1 MRFNDL
7 LHLIATP
14 APRLDRGDSLGRRM
28 GDLRRPVSRQPR
40 CRIPVRFPI
49 PQTNFSPY
57 IPLSAPAPPVQVCRP
72 RTAPERPPKHHLE
85 GGKKPVRASESETG
99 MPRAGRNPHKTGV
112 RANPDL
118 NTAPQQVANNPG
130 AIDYF
135 RMTSK
140 VVVVI

>member
-1 MRFNDL
+1 MPDSRAFSNSSDQFQP
-7 LHLIATP
+7 LHTLVSSC
-14 APRLDRGDSLGRRM
+14 APRAGLA
-28 GDLRRPVSRQPR
+28 
-40 CRIPVRFPI
+40 
-49 PQTNFSPY
+49 
-57 IPLSAPAPPVQVCRP
+57 APDCP
-72 RTAPERPPKHHLE
+72 RTSHHHHLE